1 MVDNNGADRIDDAE
15 IIERVKAGDDDAFEL
30 LVRKYQKSIY
40 RLAYRMTGDHFTAD
54 ELSMETFLRAYKS
67 IKRFRKGANF
77 FNWLY
82 TIGIHLCLN
91 YLKKEKK
98 RFSMESDKI
107 SNISSKNRKE
117 AGLLDKVIVKETDQ
131 KIREAISHL
140 PEKLKIVL
148 LLRIEEE
155 LSYEEISRIL
165 RIPQGTVM
173 SRLNRARSSLQKS
186 MKGYLNL

>member
-15 IIERVKAGDDDAFEL
+15 IIERVKVGDDDAFEL

-54 ELSMETFLRAYKS
+54 ELSMETFLRVYKS
-67 IKRFRKGANF
+67 IKRFRRGANF

-91 YLKKEKK
+91 YIKKEKK

>member
-15 IIERVKAGDDDAFEL
+15 IIERVKVGDDDAFEL

-54 ELSMETFLRAYKS
+54 ELSMETFLRVYKS
-67 IKRFRKGANF
+67 IKRFRRGANF

>member
-54 ELSMETFLRAYKS
+54 ELSMETFLRVYKS
-67 IKRFRKGANF
+67 IKRFRRGANF